1 MNPDTPDTT
10 GTLSDD
16 ETYLVPALER
26 GLRVL
31 ELFNAREPV
40 LTPNLIAQRLGLPRT
55 TALRLV
61 QTLHTLGYLERANR
75 DRDYRLGARVMKLG
89 FDYLSSLALT
99 DIGTPVIERLRD
111 ETGFASH
118 LVVRDG
124 RDVVFVAKAWT
135 HDSVMSAIKVNI
147 GTRIPAHA
155 SVHGHVLLGDLDR
168 AELEALFPEPMLPTY
183 TPHTPRTAAEVHAR
197 AQKYA
202 AEGYALSE
210 SSFEPGISVISAPVR
225 DGSGLIVAAVTL
237 TVARPFLEKSML
249 DQGLVG
255 KVLKAAGELSERLNY
270 HAPDP
275 AAARD

>member
-16 ETYLVPALER
+16 DTYLVPALER
-26 GLRVL
+26 GLRIL
-31 ELFNAREPV
+31 ELFNACEPV

-61 QTLHTLGYLERANR
+61 QTLQTLGYLERTNR
-75 DRDYRLGARVMKLG
+75 DRDVRLGPRVMKLG

-99 DIGTPVIERLRD
+99 DIATPVIERLRD
-111 ETGFASH
+111 TTGFASH

-155 SVHGHVLLGDLDR
+155 SVHGHVLLGDLDQ
-168 AELEALFPEPMLPTY
+168 AELDALFPEPMLPTY
-183 TPHTPRTAAEVHAR
+183 TPHTPRTAAEVYAR

-202 AEGYALSE
+202 ADGYALSE

-225 DGSGLIVAAVTL
+225 DSSGLIVAAVTL
-237 TVARPFLEKSML
+237 TVARPFLEKSMI

-255 KVLKAAGELSERLNY
+255 QVRQAADDLSERLNY
-270 HAPDP
+270 HAAERDT
-275 AAARD
+275 ARD

>member
-16 ETYLVPALER
+16 DTYLVPALER
-26 GLRVL
+26 GLRIL
-31 ELFNAREPV
+31 ELFNARDPV

-61 QTLHTLGYLERANR
+61 QTLQTLGYLERANR
-75 DRDYRLGARVMKLG
+75 DRDVRLGARVMKLG

-111 ETGFASH
+111 ATGFASH

-155 SVHGHVLLGDLDR
+155 SVHGHVLLGDLDQ
-168 AELEALFPEPMLPTY
+168 AELDALFPEPMLPTY
-183 TPHTPRTAAEVHAR
+183 TPHTPRTATEVYAR

-202 AEGYALSE
+202 ADGYALSE

-225 DGSGLIVAAVTL
+225 DSSGLIVAAVTL
-237 TVARPFLEKSML
+237 TVARPFLEKSMI

-255 KVLKAAGELSERLNY
+255 QVRQAAADLSARLNY
-270 HAPDP
+270 HAAEPGADH
-275 AAARD
+275 D

>member
-16 ETYLVPALER
+16 DTYLVPALER
-26 GLRVL
+26 GLRIL
-31 ELFNAREPV
+31 ELFNAGDPV

-61 QTLHTLGYLERANR
+61 QTLQTLGYLERANR
-75 DRDYRLGARVMKLG
+75 DRDVRLGARVMKLG

-111 ETGFASH
+111 ATGFASH

-155 SVHGHVLLGDLDR
+155 SVHGHVLLGDLDQ
-168 AELEALFPEPMLPTY
+168 AELDALFPEPMLPTY
-183 TPHTPRTAAEVHAR
+183 TPHTPRTATEVYAR

-202 AEGYALSE
+202 ADGYALSE

-225 DGSGLIVAAVTL
+225 DSSGLIVAAVTL
-237 TVARPFLEKSML
+237 TVARPFLEKSMI

-255 KVLKAAGELSERLNY
+255 QVRQAAADLSARLNY
-270 HAPDP
+270 HAAEHGADH
-275 AAARD
+275 D